1 MYMMLYSF
9 LWNKPNLNETKVA
22 RNIVADQISDDWAEC
37 GLFAQQQILRDSNW
51 GKLGGIRE
59 IQATIARGLE
69 CRQKPGRATDEMAAQ
84 ITPGRLTQHPN

>member
-1 MYMMLYSF
+1 MMKQK
-9 LWNKPNLNETKVA
+9 WPA
-22 RNIVADQISDDWAEC
+22 IVLLIKYVLHMSDDWAEC